1 MTRLGSAFGNKYNTE
16 ALRTKTFELAGHI
29 FKVRIPLTKEMD
41 EIQERVTKFDE
52 AELQSRFDKM
62 TASFRTG
69 EAVDGIV
76 ITEDDVIVDGR
87 STKEIVETTLITENR
102 IVEFIKLLVPEQGT
116 LDELTYADVDAEWPI
131 QVQLELLAKITEAIQ
146 PGYKVSRGN

>member
-1 MTRLGSAFGNKYNTE
+1 MTRLGSAFGSKYSTE

-62 TASFRTG
+62 TASFRVG
-69 EAVDGIV
+69 EPVEGIV
-76 ITEDDVIVDGR
+76 ITENDVTVDGR
-87 STKEIVETTLITENR
+87 STKELVETTLMTENR
-102 IVEFIKLLVPEQGT
+102 IVEFIKLLVPEEGT

-146 PGYKVSRGN
+146 PGYKASRGN

>member
-1 MTRLGSAFGNKYNTE
+1 MTRLSSAFGKKYSTE

-41 EIQERVTKFDE
+41 EIQERVIKIDE
-52 AELQSRFDKM
+52 VEVQTRFDKM
-62 TASFRTG
+62 TESFRTG
-69 EAVDGIV
+69 KPVEGIV
-76 ITEDDVIVDGR
+76 ITENDVIVDGR
-87 STKEIVETTLITENR
+87 STRELVETTLITENR
-102 IVEFIKLLVPEQGT
+102 IVEFIKLLVPEEGT

-146 PGYKVSRGN
+146 PGYKASRGN

>member
-1 MTRLGSAFGNKYNTE
+1 MTRLSSAFGSKYNTE

-62 TASFRTG
+62 TASFRVG
-69 EAVDGIV
+69 EPVEGIV
-76 ITEDDVIVDGR
+76 ITENDVTVDGR
-87 STKEIVETTLITENR
+87 STRELVETTLITENR
-102 IVEFIKLLVPEQGT
+102 IVEFIKLLVPEEGS
-116 LDELTYADVDAEWPI
+116 LDEITYADVDAEWPI

-146 PGYKVSRGN
+146 PGYKASRGN

>member
-1 MTRLGSAFGNKYNTE
+1 MTRLGSAFGGKYSTE

-41 EIQERVTKFDE
+41 EIQERVTKIDE
-52 AELQSRFDKM
+52 AEVQIRFDKM
-62 TASFRTG
+62 TASFKTG
-69 EAVDGIV
+69 APVEGIV
-76 ITEDDVIVDGR
+76 ITENDVTVDGR
-87 STKEIVETTLITENR
+87 STRELVKTTLITENQ
-102 IVEFIKLLVPEQGT
+102 IVEFIKLLVPEEGT
-116 LDELTYADVDAEWPI
+116 LDGLTYADVDAEWPI

>member
-1 MTRLGSAFGNKYNTE
+1 MTRLGSAFGSKYNTE

-52 AELQSRFDKM
+52 AELQSRFEKM

-69 EAVDGIV
+69 EPVEGIV
-76 ITEDDVIVDGR
+76 ITEDDVTVDGR
-87 STKEIVETTLITENR
+87 STKELVKTTLITENQ
-102 IVEFIKLLVPEQGT
+102 IVAFIKLLVPEEGT
-116 LDELTYADVDAEWPI
+116 LDELTYADVDSEWPI

>member
-1 MTRLGSAFGNKYNTE
+1 MTRLGSAFGSKYNTE

-62 TASFRTG
+62 TASFRIG
-69 EAVDGIV
+69 EPVEGIV
-76 ITEDDVIVDGR
+76 ITENDVTVDGR
-87 STKEIVETTLITENR
+87 STKELVETTLITENR
-102 IVEFIKLLVPEQGT
+102 IVEFIKLLVPEEGT

-146 PGYKVSRGN
+146 PGYKASRGN

>member
-1 MTRLGSAFGNKYNTE
+1 MTRLGSAFGSKYNTE

-41 EIQERVTKFDE
+41 EIQEQVTKFDE

-62 TASFRTG
+62 TSSFRTG
-69 EAVDGIV
+69 APVEGIV
-76 ITEDDVIVDGR
+76 ITEDDVTVDGR
-87 STKEIVETTLITENR
+87 STRELVKTTLITENQ
-102 IVEFIKLLVPEQGT
+102 IVAFIKLLVPEEGT
-116 LDELTYADVDAEWPI
+116 LDELTYADVDSEWPI

>member
-1 MTRLGSAFGNKYNTE
+1 MTRLGSAFGSKYNTE

-62 TASFRTG
+62 TASFRVG
-69 EAVDGIV
+69 EPVEGIV
-76 ITEDDVIVDGR
+76 ITENDVTVDGR
-87 STKEIVETTLITENR
+87 STRELVETTLITENR
-102 IVEFIKLLVPEQGT
+102 IVEFIKLLVPEEGS
-116 LDELTYADVDAEWPI
+116 LDEITYADVDAEWPI

-146 PGYKVSRGN
+146 PGYKASRGN

>member
-1 MTRLGSAFGNKYNTE
+1 MTRLGSAFGKKYSTE
-16 ALRTKTFELAGHI
+16 ALRTKTFELGGHI

-41 EIQERVTKFDE
+41 EIQERVTKIDE
-52 AELQSRFDKM
+52 AELQNRFDKM

-69 EAVDGIV
+69 EPVEGIV
-76 ITEDDVIVDGR
+76 ITENDVTVDGR
-87 STKEIVETTLITENR
+87 STRELVETTLITENR
-102 IVEFIKLLVPEQGT
+102 IVEFIKLLVPEEGT

-146 PGYKVSRGN
+146 PGYKASRGN

>member
-1 MTRLGSAFGNKYNTE
+1 MTRLGSAFGSKYNTE
-16 ALRTKTFELAGHI
+16 ALRTKTFELGGHI

-41 EIQERVTKFDE
+41 EIQSRVTKFDE
-52 AELQSRFDKM
+52 AELLTRFNKM

-69 EAVDGIV
+69 KPVEGIV
-76 ITEDDVIVDGR
+76 ITKDDVTVDGR
-87 STKEIVETTLITENR
+87 STKELVESTLITENQ
-102 IVEFIKLLVPEQGT
+102 IVAFIKLLVPEEGT

>member
-1 MTRLGSAFGNKYNTE
+1 MTRLGSAFGTKYNTE

-41 EIQERVTKFDE
+41 EIQERVTKIDE
-52 AELQSRFDKM
+52 AEVQIRFDKM

-69 EAVDGIV
+69 KPVEGIV
-76 ITEDDVIVDGR
+76 ITKDDVTVDGR
-87 STKEIVETTLITENR
+87 STKELVKTTLITENQ
-102 IVEFIKLLVPEQGT
+102 IVAFIKLLVPEEGT